1 MASDER
7 DLVKVLQAELEFL
20 KKGGYRRSRSARW
33 RPQFIFEDS
42 PTCLNH
48 TRTGS
53 PRPCSECV
61 LVDLVPADCRNERF
75 ACRHIPLNIEG
86 FTVDTYY
93 RLGTQEEVEAA
104 VAGWLP
110 KTIGQLEQERGQKTA
125 TTTTQSGAPV
135 SSRRSFF
142 SGSTKKRY

>member
-7 DLVKVLQAELEFL
+7 DLVRVLQAEQQFL
-20 KKGGYRRSRSARW
+20 KKGGYRKSRSARW
-33 RPQFIFEDS
+33 RPQFVFEDS

-48 TRTGS
+48 KRTGS
-53 PRPCSECV
+53 LRPCSECV

-110 KTIGQLEQERGQKTA
+110 RAIGQLEQERDQKTA
-125 TTTTQSGAPV
+125 TTTQSEAPG

-142 SGSTKKRY
+142 RWWH